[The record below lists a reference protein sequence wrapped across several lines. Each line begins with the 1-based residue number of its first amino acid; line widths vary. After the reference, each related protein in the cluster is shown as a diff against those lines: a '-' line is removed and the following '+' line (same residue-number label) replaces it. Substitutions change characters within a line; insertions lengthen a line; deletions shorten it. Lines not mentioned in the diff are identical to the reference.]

1 MMLKHNRIK
10 ILSPHVGKLFAKG
23 YTDLSGKTLHV
34 YLFLLLVHL
43 FQRPTSLHH
52 GPTTASANMDILLY
66 YFGWALHIPFV
77 ARIFFSFPGS
87 PRIVSFLANRLPK
100 RLVRGQ
106 CCDVSCYVDG
116 DYGKGWN
123 ALEKETSDSKY
134 PLFNRVLSNIRK
146 FKKQNRQSG

>member
-23 YTDLSGKTLHV
+23 YTDLSGETLHV

-43 FQRPTSLHH
+43 FQRPT
-52 GPTTASANMDILLY
+52 MDILLY

-77 ARIFFSFPGS
+77 PRIFFSFPGS
-87 PRIVSFLANRLPK
+87 PRMVSFLANRLPK

-134 PLFNRVLSNIRK
+134 PLFNRVLSNIGK